1 MDTLH
6 QIKEPISQELAL
18 QSQLLQAALKS
29 NIALIDSVSR
39 YFLEQ
44 KGKMVRPMM
53 VLLSAKL
60 TAKGPLLEETHRAA
74 VALELLHNASLIHD
88 DVVDESAMR
97 RGTDTINQAWDNKVA
112 VLMGDFFL
120 ARCLV
125 ESTST
130 GSLAIQRELS
140 QLASSLSEGEM
151 EQLANARGRTI
162 SQSAYYSVIKNKTAS
177 LFVACMRVGALSVGA
192 SAEEVDRLGLFGE
205 KLGMVFQIRD
215 DIFDY
220 YPSDTVGKPTGNDIR
235 EGKVTL
241 PMLYA
246 LEQVDEEEQNRQIT
260 LLQSD
265 TLSAA
270 DIAQLMQFAKDRGG
284 IAYAEKEMR
293 RLANDA
299 IALLS
304 HFEESP
310 ARQSLALL
318 VDFIIQRK
326 M

>member
-1 MDTLH
+1 MDILH
-6 QIKEPISQELAL
+6 QIKEPISEELEL
-18 QSQLLQAALKS
+18 QSHLLHAALKS

-44 KGKMVRPMM
+44 KGKMVRPML

-60 TAKGPLLEETHRAA
+60 IAKGPLPEETHRAA

-97 RGTDTINQAWDNKVA
+97 RGTDTINQVWDNKVA

-120 ARCLV
+120 ARCLI
-125 ESTST
+125 ESTAT

-192 SAEEVDRLGLFGE
+192 TEEEVDRLGLFGE
-205 KLGMVFQIRD
+205 KLGMAFQIRD

-220 YPSDTVGKPTGNDIR
+220 YGSDAVGKPTGNDIR

-241 PMLYA
+241 PMLHA
-246 LEQVDEEEQNRQIT
+246 LEQVGEEEQAKQIA
-260 LLQSD
+260 LLQNDS
-265 TLSAA
+265 LSASE
-270 DIAQLMQFAKDRGG
+270 IAELVQFAKDHGG
-284 IAYAEKEMR
+284 IAYAEKEMER
-293 RLANDA
+293 FTTEAT
-299 IALLS
+299 ALLLEFDDS
-304 HFEESP
+304 
-310 ARQSLALL
+310 AVRQSLELL
-318 VDFIIQRK
+318 VDFIVQRK